1 MFCPKCGVENP
12 DGAKFCKGCGSPLG
26 GQPTS
31 APFAGTPAPGVTP
44 MPAPKPQKKP
54 KLPVIIAA
62 VAIVAVLVVGFA
74 TSWFGLAGHSLPNG
88 VYTFSESDGGVT
100 MFSSHNDGISSIS
113 IGLFYYE
120 GKTEVTSSGDHQIVS
135 LSDAHTNESSN
146 YSSIEFSFA
155 LPSKFGNGPYAG
167 DYAMYVS
174 MTPNGYSKPLEELL
188 WAQLKDDGTAVYRE
202 YTSSST
208 NGTDCSAIFNSI
220 SSGSWSDDQATQ
232 GTWRKNDSSEGITVY
247 DKSGNIKAT
256 VTFDPYK

>member
-26 GQPTS
+26 GQPTNS
-31 APFAGTPAPGVTP
+31 PFAGTPAPGVTP
-44 MPAPKPQKKP
+44 VPAPKPQKKP

-74 TSWFGLAGHSLPNG
+74 TSWFGLVGHSLPNG
-88 VYTFSESDGGVT
+88 VYTLHEADGGDTLYSVH
-100 MFSSHNDGISSIS
+100 SDGISSLS
-113 IGLFYYE
+113 TGWVYYE
-120 GKTEVTSSGDHQIVS
+120 GKTEVKRSGDHQIVS
-135 LSDAHTNESSN
+135 LSDTHSNESSN

-155 LPSKFGNGPYAG
+155 LPSKFGNGSYAG
-167 DYAMYVS
+167 DYGVYVS
-174 MTPNGYSKPLEELL
+174 VTQNGDSKPREALL
-188 WAQLKDDGTAVYRE
+188 WAQLKDDGTAVFKE

-208 NGTDCSAIFNSI
+208 DGPDCSAIFNSI

-247 DKSGNIKAT
+247 DKNGNIETT